1 MSALSYYLEDEG
13 VPTVAM
19 SLIRPHSE
27 KVANPRSLWV
37 PFELGRPLGPPKDA
51 KFQITVIETALRLL
65 EAEPGPVVL
74 RDFDKDD
81 PTSADLDGW
90 KPLFE
95 LPKTELRLTD
105 HPMLDAALTRELAV
119 VLPWYQ
125 RFVTEAGRTT
135 VGNSGLGIEACAVH
149 LAKSLADGPSKS
161 PIAEFS
167 EAQYLRFVLDD
178 LKAFYLE
185 AASVGTRIPSS
196 RQTQMW
202 FWDQTVAAQMMIA
215 LRVAMMAS
223 DDKRNQAVGRMN
235 VVPGAQ
241 VARLKLG

>member
-65 EAEPGPVVL
+65 EVQPGPVIL

-81 PTSADLDGW
+81 PTSVDLDGW

-95 LPKTELRLTD
+95 LPKAELRLTD
-105 HPMLDAALTRELAV
+105 YPMLDAALKRELAV

-125 RFVTEAGRTT
+125 RFVAEAGRTT

-149 LAKSLADGPSKS
+149 LATSLANAPAKS
-161 PIAEFS
+161 STGMS

-185 AASVGTRIPSS
+185 AASVGTGIPSS
-196 RQTQMW
+196 RQMQIW
-202 FWDQTVAAQMMIA
+202 FWDQTVAARMMIA
-215 LRVAMMAS
+215 LRVALMAS
-223 DDKRNQAVGRMN
+223 DDKRNQAVGRLN